1 MILIGDLSSNMLSL
15 NYWKG
20 KWETINNQ
28 RWMKGRFTE
37 KEDKV
42 IIQKVIEALER
53 NSTDK
58 LDYGFWLSLGI
69 DLDRSINQIQIIWH
83 KVLSKEKRM
92 MLLLRVISKKKS
104 GWLNNT
110 ALWCFIFTTHI
121 YLIDNIIYQHPFI
134 HSSIQQWYCH
144 NNGTLYSTV
153 LCTVSCDQTT

>member
-1 MILIGDLSSNMLSL
+1 MESQIRGEVVVIWRSQASFDLMR
-15 NYWKG
+15 

-28 RWMKGRFTE
+28 HWMKGRFTE

-53 NSTDK
+53 NSADK

-110 ALWCFIFTTHI
+110 AL
-121 YLIDNIIYQHPFI
+121 
-134 HSSIQQWYCH
+134 
-144 NNGTLYSTV
+144 
-153 LCTVSCDQTT
+153 